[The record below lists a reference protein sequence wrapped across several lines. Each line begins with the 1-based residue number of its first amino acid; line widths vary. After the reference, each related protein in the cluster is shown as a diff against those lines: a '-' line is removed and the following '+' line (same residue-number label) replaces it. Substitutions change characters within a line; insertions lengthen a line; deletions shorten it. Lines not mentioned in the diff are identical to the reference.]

1 MVTLA
6 FSAILVGTALGMRF
20 KVLILLPTTAIELA
34 ALAAAGAVTS
44 SGLTSIVVE
53 ALLAIIG
60 LQVGYLLGLTIRYV
74 AEKPK
79 VAQTRASRSPV

>member
-1 MVTLA
+1 MMTLA

-20 KVLILLPTTAIELA
+20 KALILLPTTAIGLA
-34 ALAAAGAVTS
+34 AITAAGAVRG

-53 ALLAIIG
+53 ALLTIIG

-79 VAQTRASRSPV
+79 VAEARASRSPV